1 MAADAP
7 NISPYD
13 PQAEP
18 RCIDCF
24 YPLGGLDSRKC
35 PECGRP
41 FDFRDPTSF
50 TLKPPLLFW
59 TFWLPGLLLALG
71 GGFGVGALLIIYGNW
86 GAALWFALPFACG
99 VILGYRV
106 MLRWYMLVLFGVIL
120 LFSWVIGLMTFGMA
134 GAYCGVVLAVIV
146 AVPICA
152 GIVSG
157 LYLRL
162 RLKRSGFSQREH
174 LPVWLVLAFPLA
186 YGAVEGRPLPTA
198 GFETIST
205 EGVIAY
211 PAQLCWDSL
220 MFYEDVQHKAPWLIR
235 TGLATPVSTSGAITG
250 VGDQRTC
257 NYTYGRLVKQVTL
270 YDAPTRLDFDVVEQ
284 FRVYEHDA
292 ELLSGSFQFI
302 AVDDHTT
309 KVILTT
315 TYRPRL
321 GPRFAWLPFESY
333 AVHGLHAHVI
343 EGIRLE
349 AQRRSNE
356 SKDRIGTTGGI
367 DAHHGG

>member
-1 MAADAP
+1 MPANRP
-7 NISPYD
+7 TPSPYD
-13 PQAEP
+13 PDAQP
-18 RCIDCF
+18 RCIDCY
-24 YPLGGLDSRKC
+24 YPLMGLESNKC
-35 PECGRP
+35 PECSRP

-50 TLKPPLLFW
+50 TLKPPFVFW
-59 TFWLPGLLLALG
+59 TFWLPGLLLAMG
-71 GGFGVGALLIIYGNW
+71 GGFVIGALLIYYGNW

-106 MLRWYMLVLFGVIL
+106 MVRWYLLVLFSVVL
-120 LFSWVIGLMTFGMA
+120 LLSWVLGLMSIGMA

-146 AVPICA
+146 AVPICVGVIA
-152 GIVSG
+152 GLV
-157 LYLRL
+157 LRL
-162 RLKRSGFSQREH
+162 RLKSSRFSQRAH
-174 LPVWLVLAFPLA
+174 LPVWVILAFPLA
-186 YGAVEGRPLPTA
+186 CGFFEGRPLPSDGIEA
-198 GFETIST
+198 IST
-205 EGVIAY
+205 EGIVAY

-257 NYTYGRLVKQVTL
+257 NYTYGRLVKQVTR
-270 YDAPTRLDFDVVEQ
+270 YDAAQQLDFDVVEQ

-292 ELLSGSFQFI
+292 QLLSGSFQFV
-302 AVDDHTT
+302 AVDEDTT
-309 KVILTT
+309 RIILTT

-321 GPRFAWLPFESY
+321 GPRFAWRSFERY

-349 AQRRSNE
+349 AERRSRE
-356 SKDRIGTTGGI
+356 GKDRIGGRGGV
-367 DAHHGG
+367 DAHLGG